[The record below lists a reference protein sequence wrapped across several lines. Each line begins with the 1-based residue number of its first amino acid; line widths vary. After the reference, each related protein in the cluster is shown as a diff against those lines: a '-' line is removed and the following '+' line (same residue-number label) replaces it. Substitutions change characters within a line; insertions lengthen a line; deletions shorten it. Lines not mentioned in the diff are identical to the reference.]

1 MRLFFDT
8 NILLDLIDE
17 RRTGHQSAKR
27 LEKHLE
33 THNVS
38 CLCAWHSLAIIDYVG
53 GKAFGRQEIHQVLE
67 GLLNTFELPS
77 VGTNEAKT
85 AFQYLSSD
93 FEDALQIAIA
103 VAGRAEYILTNNP
116 KDFSRSPIPCKSA
129 QEMAL
134 ILEQIH

>member
-17 RRTGHQSAKR
+17 RRAGHQSAKG

-38 CLCAWHSLAIIDYVG
+38 CLCASHSLSIIDYVG
-53 GKAFGRQEIHQVLE
+53 GKAFGRKEIHRVLE
-67 GLLNTFELPS
+67 GLLSIFELPS
-77 VGTNEAKT
+77 VGTSEAKN

-93 FEDALQIAIA
+93 FEDALQIATA
-103 VAGRAEYILTNNP
+103 VAGRAEYLLTNNP

-129 QEMAL
+129 QEMSL
-134 ILEQIH
+134 IFEQIH